1 MPVTIRVPGVPV
13 AKGRPLVTK
22 RGTFTPL
29 KTRKAEAAL
38 RAAAKVAMADLAP
51 FKGPIGVHFTAHFTK
66 AKSSKFKHKTMKPD
80 LDNLIKIQDALNG
93 ICWDDDSQIVTIIA
107 AKCYWHCNETVI
119 TITPLDEG

>member
-1 MPVTIRVPGVPV
+1 MPVTIRLAGVPV
-13 AKGRPLVTK
+13 AKGRPLVTR

-51 FKGPIGVHFTAHFTK
+51 FKGPVGMEFRAHFTK

-80 LDNLIKIQDALNG
+80 LDNLIKLCDSLNG
-93 ICWDDDSQIVTIIA
+93 ICFHDDSQIVTIIA
-107 AKCYWHCNETVI
+107 AKCYWHCDETVI